1 MKSSQ
6 FVDALTNDI
15 DGKDTGSSAMIEAL
29 TANKGAAPKTSGDR
43 NDDSFGSDNEE
54 GDNEDGT
61 AGASKTKAPKT
72 DAPKTG
78 AAAAGLSAFDEMQE
92 KLRADLTT
100 LVEEKEAEIQEMV
113 IVLDTLKVDI
123 GKSEIQTE
131 SLQN

>member
-54 GDNEDGT
+54 GDNEDGV
-61 AGASKTKAPKT
+61 G
-72 DAPKTG
+72 
-78 AAAAGLSAFDEMQE
+78 MM
-92 KLRADLTT
+92 
-100 LVEEKEAEIQEMV
+100 MV
-113 IVLDTLKVDI
+113 RMMMMVMMMMM
-123 GKSEIQTE
+123 
-131 SLQN
+131 

>member
-54 GDNEDGT
+54 GDNKDGT
-61 AGASKTKAPKT
+61 AGAPKT